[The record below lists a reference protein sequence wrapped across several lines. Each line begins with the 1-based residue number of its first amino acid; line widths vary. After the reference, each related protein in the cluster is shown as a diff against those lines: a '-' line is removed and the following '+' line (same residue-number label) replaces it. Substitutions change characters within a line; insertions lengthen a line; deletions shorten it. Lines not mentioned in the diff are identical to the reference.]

1 MGRRLSEDELQQALD
16 FCGKTFNPTS
26 PDDHHEVERFLAERF
41 KGGVT
46 YGDDPEATDLRFM
59 DLGAPVIDPRTI
71 ETIVQEHLASI
82 QGPASDGGDHTTVDF
97 GSGAKNSTADG
108 GYKDLDMKAVLEKV
122 NARRAYHSDGVHN
135 FEKEPFCQSG
145 TGGGLVARLE
155 EGKLGL
161 VMSED

>member
-26 PDDHHEVERFLAERF
+26 PDDHHEVERLLAERF
-41 KGGVT
+41 NGGVT
-46 YGDDPEATDLRFM
+46 YGGDPEATNLRFM
-59 DLGAPVIDPRTI
+59 DLRAPVIDPRTI
-71 ETIVQEHLASI
+71 ETIIQQHLASI
-82 QGPASDGGDHTTVDF
+82 QGPTSDGGDRATADF
-97 GSGAKNSTADG
+97 RSCARNSTADG
-108 GYKDLDMKAVLEKV
+108 GYKELDMKAVLEKV

-145 TGGGLVARLE
+145 TSSGLVARLE
-155 EGKLGL
+155 KGKLGL